1 MTSEATIA
9 PGAAADTTRRTLVDH
24 LLEQVRGR
32 AGMPALY
39 TRSGERWLS
48 ITWGQFGEG
57 AIRIASFLLEHGVQP
72 GDHVAVWAANRAEWH
87 TADAAILL
95 IRGCPVPVYQT
106 LSAEQAQ
113 YVLDHSESKVAFV
126 ENEAILARVLQQR
139 DQLRHLERVVVME
152 GLEQASPDGF
162 VLPWQGALSAGE
174 EALGRNRPIIDERA
188 AATRMEDVVTLIYTS
203 GTTGPPK
210 AVMLTHDN
218 IAASAEGLE
227 GLVEVGP
234 SDRVLSY
241 LPLAHIAERM
251 VSEFRSY
258 RYGNATWFLDGLP
271 NLGTRLREVRPT
283 HFFAVPRVW
292 EKMAAQI
299 GKQIDASSPA
309 RRAAAR
315 WALRA
320 GRRVAEL
327 RERGERVPP
336 RLQRR
341 LDLADRLVLAKLR
354 AAIGLADARILASG
368 AAPIDPEVLRFF
380 ASMGLEICE
389 VYGQSENTGSTT
401 LNRPGRTRI
410 GTVGE
415 PYPGTEVRIAEDGE
429 ILVRGRVVFP
439 GYLKN
444 REATEATLVDGW
456 LQTGDVGE
464 LDADGY
470 LRITDRKKDLIIT
483 AGGKNISPANIENSL
498 GSHRLIAHAVA
509 IGDRRPYMTALL
521 SLDPEEAAGMA
532 AARGWPKDPAAMADH
547 PAVLAEL
554 QKHVDAVNA
563 RLSHVE
569 QVRRFAIL
577 ATVFTPDVELTPTLK
592 VKRKVISEKY
602 ASQIDALYGRE
613 A

>member
-1 MTSEATIA
+1 MTSEATVA
-9 PGAAADTTRRTLVDH
+9 PGPASSGGRRTLVDH
-24 LLEQVRGR
+24 LLDQVRGR

-39 TRSGERWLS
+39 SRSGDRWLS

-57 AIRIASFLLEHGVQP
+57 ARRVASFLLDQGIRP
-72 GDHVAVWAANRAEWH
+72 GDHVAIWAANRPEWH

-106 LSAEQAQ
+106 LSADQAR
-113 YVLDHSESKVAFV
+113 YVLDHSETRVVFV

-139 DQLRHLERVVVME
+139 DQLRHLQRVVVME
-152 GLEQASPDGF
+152 GLEQPSPDGF
-162 VLPWQGALSAGE
+162 VLPWQGALASGDE
-174 EALGRNRPIIDERA
+174 SLPRNGDTIDARA
-188 AATRMEDVVTLIYTS
+188 AETRMDDVVTLIYTS

-227 GLVEVGP
+227 GVVEVGAE
-234 SDRVLSY
+234 DRVLSY
-241 LPLAHIAERM
+241 LPLAHVAERM

-258 RYGNATWFLDGLP
+258 RYGNPTWFLDGLA
-271 NLGTRLREVRPT
+271 NLGPRLREVRPT

-299 GKQIDASSPA
+299 RRQVDTSPPA

-315 WALRA
+315 WALRT
-320 GRRVAEL
+320 GRHVADL
-327 RERGERVPP
+327 RERGVPIAP

-354 AAIGLADARILASG
+354 AAIGLDDTRILASG

-380 ASMGLEICE
+380 QSMGLEICE

-401 LNRPGRTRI
+401 LNRPGRTRV

-415 PYPGTEVRIAEDGE
+415 PYPGTEVRIAADGE
-429 ILVRGRVVFP
+429 IQVRGGVVFP
-439 GYLKN
+439 GYLKDD
-444 REATEATLVDGW
+444 EATRAALVDGW

-464 LDADGY
+464 FDADGY

-483 AGGKNISPANIENSL
+483 AGGKNISPANIENAL
-498 GSHRLIAHAVA
+498 GGHPAIAHAVA
-509 IGDRRPYMTALL
+509 IGDRRPYMTALIT
-521 SLDPEEAAGMA
+521 LDPEEAVGFA
-532 AARGWPKDPAAMADH
+532 AKRGWPRDLAAMAEH
-547 PAVLAEL
+547 PAVHAEL
-554 QKHVDAVNA
+554 EAHVDAVNA

-569 QVRRFAIL
+569 QVKRFTIL
-577 ATVFTPDVELTPTLK
+577 PNAFTPDDELTPTLK
-592 VKRKVISEKY
+592 VKRKVVAEKY
-602 ASQIDALYGRE
+602 ADQIEALYQRQD
-613 A
+613 